1 MKLAGLLVAIAACA
15 APNSPQ
21 QPVSP
26 LPPDRPIPED
36 ATGASGEAEAT
47 PPVPT
52 KTDPSKIVWPVFPT
66 IGAVPTSH
74 PTGDPITIPSPIVKV
89 GDKHNRLVAGTFE
102 QHFIHDKDT
111 RFQLTKRDFDLDV
124 AVVAVDHD
132 HASRLEVDANK
143 ANEWIALADAP
154 TTTPRQSTP
163 LLQGTYTVVA
173 DSGRDGVKVTRG
185 AGAEVYSRET
195 EELGGL
201 FGDELGAPDTTLVFL
216 RAKRLRLGEVVAL
229 TEADKKTLGGDDLR
243 GTFALALIATDAK
256 TVTYQMDVEATGAPG
271 TMSEKASIRVR
282 ATIKFE
288 RASGFLMSMTRVTHK
303 VDKAG
308 DAVDDTFASESTTFT
323 RH

>member
-1 MKLAGLLVAIAACA
+1 MKLAALLVAIAACA
-15 APNSPQ
+15 SPNSPQ

-36 ATGASGEAEAT
+36 AATETEAT
-47 PPVPT
+47 PPVQA

-74 PTGDPITIPSPIVKV
+74 PTGDPITIPSPVVKV
-89 GDKHNRLVAGTFE
+89 GDKHNRLIAGTFE
-102 QHFIHDKDT
+102 QHYVHDKDT
-111 RFQLTKRDFDLDV
+111 RYQLTKRDFDLDV
-124 AVVAVDHD
+124 AVLAVDNNHP
-132 HASRLEVDANK
+132 SRLEVDANK
-143 ANEWIALADAP
+143 ANEWIALADVP

-163 LLQGTYTVVA
+163 LLQGTYTVTA

-185 AGAEVYSRET
+185 PGMDVYSRET

-229 TEADKKTLGGDDLR
+229 TDADKKTLGGGDLS
-243 GTFALALIATDAK
+243 GTFSIALITADPK
-256 TVTYQMDVEATGAPG
+256 TVIYQMDIDATGGLG
-271 TMSEKASIRVR
+271 TLSEKASIRMR

-288 RASGFLMSMTRVTHK
+288 RATGFLMAMTRVTHK
-303 VDKAG
+303 LDKAG
-308 DAVDDTFASESTTFT
+308 DAVDDTFSSESMTYT
-323 RH
+323 RR

>member
-15 APNSPQ
+15 SPNSPQ

-26 LPPDRPIPED
+26 LPPDHAIPED
-36 ATGASGEAEAT
+36 AAVAAEVT
-47 PPVPT
+47 EPVPT

-66 IGAVPTSH
+66 IGAVPPSH
-74 PTGDPITIPSPIVKV
+74 PTGDPITIPSPSVKV
-89 GDKHNRLVAGTFE
+89 GDKHNRLIAGTFE
-102 QHFIHDKDT
+102 QHYVHDKDT
-111 RFQLTKRDFDLDV
+111 RYQLTKRDFDLDV
-124 AVVAVDHD
+124 AVVAIDNN

-163 LLQGTYTVVA
+163 LLQGTYTVSA

-185 AGAEVYSRET
+185 AGNEVYSRET

-229 TEADKKTLGGDDLR
+229 SAADKKTLGGDDLQ
-243 GTFALALIATDAK
+243 GTFSLGVIAADAK
-256 TVTYQMDVEATGAPG
+256 TVTYELDIDATGALG
-271 TMSEKASIRVR
+271 TSSEKATIRMR

-288 RASGFLMSMTRVTHK
+288 RASGYLMSMTRVTHK
-303 VDKAG
+303 LDKAG
-308 DAVDDTFASESTTFT
+308 DAVDDTFATESMTYA
-323 RH
+323 RR

>member
-1 MKLAGLLVAIAACA
+1 MKLAALLVAIAACA
-15 APNSPQ
+15 TPNSPQ

-36 ATGASGEAEAT
+36 AGAETEAT
-47 PPVPT
+47 PPAPAAP
-52 KTDPSKIVWPVFPT
+52 TDPSKIVWPVYPT

-74 PTGDPITIPSPIVKV
+74 PTGDPITLTSPIVKV
-89 GDKHNRLVAGTFE
+89 GDKHNRLIAGTFE
-102 QHFIHDKDT
+102 QHYIHDKDT
-111 RFQLTKRDFDLDV
+111 RYQLTKRDFDLDV
-124 AVVAVDHD
+124 KVIAVDNN
-132 HASRLEVDANK
+132 HASRIEVDANK

-163 LLQGTYTVVA
+163 LLQGTYTVAA

-185 AGAEVYSRET
+185 PGMDVYSRES

-229 TEADKKTLGGDDLR
+229 SEADKKTLGGDQLL
-243 GTFALALIATDAK
+243 GTFTLAVTAADAK
-256 TVTYQMDVEATGAPG
+256 TVTYQMDIEATGAPG
-271 TMSEKASIRVR
+271 SMSEKATIRMR

-288 RASGFLMSMTRVTHK
+288 RTSGLLLTMSRLTHK
-303 VDKAG
+303 VDKSG
-308 DAVDDTFASESTTFT
+308 DALDDTFENESTTYT
-323 RH
+323 R